1 MGALTDMATFGC
13 YYEMKQEKG
22 AMNSGSADPNAYH
35 VFITDFENN
44 GVREIKLK
52 CKGAVPAGYVPVL
65 VRRRIQAV
73 MSSGILAAPGEET
86 GSLLVG

>member
-13 YYEMKQEKG
+13 YYEMKQVDST
-22 AMNSGSADPNAYH
+22 NYH
-35 VFITDFENN
+35 AFITDFENN
-44 GVREIKLK
+44 GVREIKLELSEAPK
-52 CKGAVPAGYVPVL
+52 TGYVPVL